1 MISICSTKWSASR
14 RLVDAVSKT
23 DKRAI
28 KDFVDRWQRAE
39 GNEQREANSFWIEL
53 AEHTGGE

>member
-23 DKRAI
+23 DKRVI

-53 AEHTGGE
+53 AELTGGE